1 MYYVN
6 VASFSVIFV
15 YPDKVDDVLV
25 LSELVAFNE
34 NYALLCNTISD
45 IVQPLVKSFVEE
57 NLFAIEEKT
66 QIANISSPSDKILML
81 LSNISS
87 SLHAINTKG
96 FSLMLKIMKER
107 GGKGT
112 QSLAD
117 HIMTRIKTL
126 NGKLFHIC
134 SDDV

>member
-66 QIANISSPSDKILML
+66 QIANM
-81 LSNISS
+81 
-87 SLHAINTKG
+87 
-96 FSLMLKIMKER
+96 
-107 GGKGT
+107 
-112 QSLAD
+112 
-117 HIMTRIKTL
+117 
-126 NGKLFHIC
+126 
-134 SDDV
+134 

>member
-1 MYYVN
+1 
-6 VASFSVIFV
+6 
-15 YPDKVDDVLV
+15 
-25 LSELVAFNE
+25 
-34 NYALLCNTISD
+34 
-45 IVQPLVKSFVEE
+45 
-57 NLFAIEEKT
+57 
-66 QIANISSPSDKILML
+66 ML